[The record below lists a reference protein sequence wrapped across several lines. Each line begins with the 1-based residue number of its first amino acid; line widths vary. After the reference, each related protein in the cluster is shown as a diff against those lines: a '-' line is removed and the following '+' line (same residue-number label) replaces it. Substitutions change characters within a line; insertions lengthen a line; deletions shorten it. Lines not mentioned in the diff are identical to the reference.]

1 MKQNET
7 QRIILFPTQA
17 NDEWLNGTDEPTNES
32 WKKRNESENEE
43 PLKIY
48 DVIRRLEK
56 CFIWAIFPGK
66 LWHTLLIYDTCH
78 TAPPHDKREE

>member
-1 MKQNET
+1 MKQNGT
-7 QRIILFPTQA
+7 HRIILFPA
-17 NDEWLNGTDEPTNES
+17 RADDELLNGTDEQTNES
-32 WKKRNESENEE
+32 REKRNESENEE

-78 TAPPHDKREE
+78 TPQPHEKRKK